1 MRIRRFTLGLSVAA
15 SLCAGSGLSAQAPAA
30 DPFSGIVRGG
40 WNNIKRLVSASAAK
54 MPDVEYGFKPTPD
67 VRSFGQIIGH
77 LINEHYAICASANGE
92 ASPVNE
98 DFEKR
103 TAKADLVKA
112 FDQSIAYCDA
122 AYAATTDKTALQ
134 PVKLFD
140 RDSSRLNALTVNVT
154 HDSEHYGNL
163 VTYLRLKGIVPPSS
177 AGTP

>member
-15 SLCAGSGLSAQAPAA
+15 ILCAGSGLSAQAPAA

-77 LINEHYAICASANGE
+77 LINEHY
-92 ASPVNE
+92 
-98 DFEKR
+98 
-103 TAKADLVKA
+103 
-112 FDQSIAYCDA
+112 
-122 AYAATTDKTALQ
+122 
-134 PVKLFD
+134 
-140 RDSSRLNALTVNVT
+140 
-154 HDSEHYGNL
+154 GNL